1 MNSSKE
7 KINKVVEYLKNEKYA
22 NAEKVALSVIKKNP
36 NNSIIW
42 GILGGIYLMN
52 KNYPKAIEACKKYI
66 EILPD
71 DPEGYNNLGYIFLN
85 QENFD
90 EAAICYKK
98 MINLDPHQAKG
109 YYNLGM
115 LFEKQKDLDNAI
127 NYFKKAISINPKYIE
142 VYINLALVLKNS
154 GKILEANEEIDKALL
169 IDQNNIEAL
178 NNLGNILLL
187 QGKIDEAVDV
197 VKKGLKIDP
206 KSISL
211 HNNKNYYLN
220 FSNLYT
226 KDFIFNEHIEFD
238 KQFGNLNQKLN
249 FSNIKKK
256 IGKDKIN
263 IGYVSG
269 DFKQHSVSF
278 FFQPLL
284 ENHDREKFNIYCYSN
299 NKFSDNITLKIKSLS
314 KKWTEIFDKP
324 DNEVFDIILN
334 DKIDILVDLSGHT
347 RGNRLIVFAK
357 KPAPIQITWLGYPN
371 TTGLS
376 SIDYRFTDM
385 ITDPIGQTEKYYS
398 ENLYRLPNNFLC
410 FTGEEETEFI
420 REIPFVRNKY
430 ITFGSF
436 NNFSKITDETIKTWS
451 SILNIIPNSRLVL
464 KTSRDNLEFNRYIK
478 LFSNEG
484 VEKKRIDYINRISN
498 YRDHLELYNKID
510 IALDT
515 FPYNGTTTTF
525 EALWMGVPV
534 ITKKGNSH
542 VSSVGAS
549 ILTNIGLQNF
559 IAKDSNQYIDLAKK
573 NSTDI
578 DYLKVLR
585 LSLREKL
592 KKSSLCDGVTFA
604 KDVENAYKSIYEDY
618 FRKQKY

>member
-1 MNSSKE
+1 MNSSTE
-7 KINKVVEYLKNEKYA
+7 KINKIIEYLKKEKYA
-22 NAEKVALSVIKKNP
+22 NAEKIALSVIKQNPKN
-36 NNSIIW
+36 SQVW
-42 GILGGIYLMN
+42 TILGGIYSIK
-52 KNYPKAIEACKKYI
+52 KNYPKAIDACKKYI
-66 EILPD
+66 EILPN
-71 DPEGYNNLGYIFLN
+71 DPEGYNNLGYIFLI
-85 QENFD
+85 QDNFD
-90 EAAICYKK
+90 EAEICYKK

-109 YYNLGM
+109 YYNLGIV
-115 LFEKQKDLDNAI
+115 FEKQKDLYNAI
-127 NYFKKAISINPKYIE
+127 NYFRKAISINPKYIE

-154 GKILEANEEIDKALL
+154 GQILEANEEIEKALS
-169 IDQNNIEAL
+169 IDPNNIEAL
-178 NNLGNILLL
+178 NNLGNILHI
-187 QGKIDEAVDV
+187 QGKTHEAVDV
-197 VKKGLKIDP
+197 VKKALKIDP
-206 KSISL
+206 KSSFL
-211 HNNKNYYLN
+211 NNNKNYYLN

-238 KQFGNLNQKLN
+238 KQFGNLNKKLN
-249 FSNIKKK
+249 FLNIKKK
-256 IGKDKIN
+256 IGIDKIN

-299 NKFSDNITLKIKSLS
+299 NQFSDNITVKIKLLS
-314 KKWTEIFDKP
+314 KKWTEIFDKS
-324 DNEVFDIILN
+324 DNEVFDIIVN

-347 RGNRLIVFAK
+347 NGNRLIVFAK

-410 FTGEEETEFI
+410 FTGEEETVLT
-420 REIPFVRNKY
+420 REIPFIRNNY

-436 NNFSKITDETIKTWS
+436 NNFSKITDETIKIWS

-464 KTSRDNLEFNRYIK
+464 KTSRENLEFNRFIK

-498 YRDHLELYNKID
+498 YQDHLELYNKID

-549 ILTNIGLQNF
+549 VLINIGLQNF
-559 IAKDSNQYIDLAKK
+559 IAKDLNQYIDVAKR

-578 DYLKVLR
+578 NYLKTLR
-585 LSLREKL
+585 LSLRDNL
-592 KKSSLCDGVTFA
+592 KKSSLCDGLSFA
-604 KDVENAYKSIYEDY
+604 KDIEEAYKFTYQDY
-618 FRKQKY
+618 FKKQKI